1 MHVNPKLPKYTFPLF
16 FPSMSFLFC
25 LSSIHSIAL
34 LIRFIDEAIVMS
46 STRALK
52 CRTWER
58 TNRRDWLESC
68 NLRTMIGLLMYYWI
82 MSSWQK
88 KKKWWKFE
96 KVYLCALD
104 LSPSDLKEKLF
115 ESLWWLDIFWAT
127 VRLMLITMVDSQ
139 GSFWEMSLRLSD
151 VYLLGLFWRLSL

>member
-25 LSSIHSIAL
+25 QSSIQSIAL

-88 KKKWWKFE
+88 KN
-96 KVYLCALD
+96 D
-104 LSPSDLKEKLF
+104 
-115 ESLWWLDIFWAT
+115 ESLKRCISVPWTLAHLTSKRSSLNRCGGWMYSEPQYGSCWSPWLIPRDPF
-127 VRLMLITMVDSQ
+127 
-139 GSFWEMSLRLSD
+139 GKRLSD
-151 VYLLGLFWRLSL
+151 

>member
-1 MHVNPKLPKYTFPLF
+1 MHVNPKLPKYIFPLF
-16 FPSMSFLFC
+16 FPSISFLFC
-25 LSSIHSIAL
+25 QSSIQSIAL

-52 CRTWER
+52 YRTWER
-58 TNRRDWLESC
+58 TNRRDWLERC

-82 MSSWQK
+82 MSSLQ
-88 KKKWWKFE
+88 KKWWKFE

-115 ESLWWLDIFWAT
+115 ESLWWLDVFWAM
-127 VRLMLITMVDSQ
+127 VRLILITMVDSQ
-139 GSFWEMSLRLSD
+139 GSFWETSLRLGD
-151 VYLLGLFWRLSL
+151 VYPLGLFWRLSL